1 MSTDDEARALF
12 AALQAGEAGG
22 LLGALSRRGQ
32 RRAAAFDFATA
43 EIDAWDPQ
51 LPAEAAWDGLLA
63 AEDRRSG
70 ARAAEGLLLEVEP
83 TAAGWRARVVAA
95 PEGWSLWWAEQ
106 PRPLEPGAVLHLEGD
121 HPWLVLGP
129 EGEELTLRPR

>member
-22 LLGALSRRGQ
+22 LLGALARRGQ

-70 ARAAEGLLLEVEP
+70 ARAAEAGLDSEYSFLHRPVTSFLLCV
-83 TAAGWRARVVAA
+83 R
-95 PEGWSLWWAEQ
+95 SF
-106 PRPLEPGAVLHLEGD
+106 
-121 HPWLVLGP
+121 
-129 EGEELTLRPR
+129 